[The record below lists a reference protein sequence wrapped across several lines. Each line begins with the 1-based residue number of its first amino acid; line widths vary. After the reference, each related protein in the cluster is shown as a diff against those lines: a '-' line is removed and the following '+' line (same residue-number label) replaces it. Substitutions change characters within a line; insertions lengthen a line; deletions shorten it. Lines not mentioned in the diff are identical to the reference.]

1 MAKILII
8 EDDRDTAF
16 VMREW
21 LSFSDHEVDLSHDA
35 SQAVSLLHDKTYQ
48 LVILDLGL
56 PDVDG
61 SELLQTLR
69 GRGTDTPILVVSGR
83 DSIDSKVLCLDTGAD
98 DYITKPFHF
107 KELVSRTQVL
117 LRRNK
122 GLSSNILRAGPIS
135 INLST
140 KKVECQGEEVKLA
153 PQEYSLLEFFL
164 TYPDTIYSTKQLI
177 EKVWNGSAVSNDAV
191 RSCIKRLRQ
200 KFGEAISLETLSAG
214 WRLNITHENDSQ
226 TSL

>member
-8 EDDRDTAF
+8 EDDKDTAF
-16 VMREW
+16 VMKEW
-21 LSFSDHEVDLSHDA
+21 LTFSDHEVDLSHDA
-35 SQAVSLLHDKTYQ
+35 GQAVSLLNDKTYE

-56 PDVDG
+56 PDIDG
-61 SELLQTLR
+61 SEILQTLR
-69 GRGTDTPILVVSGR
+69 GRGTNTPILVVSGR
-83 DSIDSKVLCLDTGAD
+83 DSLDSKVLCLDTGAD

-107 KELVSRTQVL
+107 KELVSRAQVL

-122 GLSSNILRAGPIS
+122 GLSSNILRAGAIS

-140 KKVECQGEEVKLA
+140 KKVEYYGEEVKLA

-214 WRLNITHENDSQ
+214 WRLNITHSQ
-226 TSL
+226 K